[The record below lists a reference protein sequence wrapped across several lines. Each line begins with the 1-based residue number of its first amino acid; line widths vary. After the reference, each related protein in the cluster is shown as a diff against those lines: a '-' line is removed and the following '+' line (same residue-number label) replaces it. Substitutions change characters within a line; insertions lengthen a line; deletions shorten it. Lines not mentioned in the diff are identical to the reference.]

1 MVDNSIGI
9 DADTRSSARLDHV
22 FEFFTCATATLKLV
36 RGGLVVEPPW
46 VELAVLWPL
55 IGEDGLRDWEDLDS
69 HPALLGQVR
78 ALFLDIVVR
87 PAEHL
92 NNCSFLTV
100 LIGSIL
106 LNRPCLPDK
115 THWFKSDGVIRG
127 AVVGLDLERQWRVH
141 SAVNR
146 VRVSSGEVLTVPI
159 VGQLCDAGMLTA
171 ACRHRGTCPG
181 IIVLN
186 MVVAHDAAETLVLFL
201 VEVGPGQVCLEGALG
216 PIVGVRRDVA
226 RGAPQVIE
234 VGAVVGGGKDGEQS
248 CASK

>member
-1 MVDNSIGI
+1 MIDNSIGI
-9 DADTRSSARLDHV
+9 DANTCSSARLDHV

-55 IGEDGLRDWEDLDS
+55 IGEDRLRDWEDLDS

-78 ALFLDIVVR
+78 ALFFDIVVR

-92 NNCSFLTV
+92 NNCSFLTA

-106 LNRPCLPDK
+106 LDFPCLPDK

-127 AVVGLDLERQWRVH
+127 AVVGLNLERQWRVH
-141 SAVNR
+141 SAINR
-146 VRVSSGEVLTVPI
+146 VRVSSSEVLSVPI

-171 ACRHRGTCPG
+171 ACCHRGICPG

-186 MVVAHDAAETLVLFL
+186 MVVAHDAAEALVLFL